1 MDKKERLRAQ
11 FILIS
16 MLSETRAALVHLSE
30 VRPKIFRRNLAR
42 IIFEHRNS
50 TVIANKLGD
59 AITYFGAAKRVDW
72 EALEQVGLS
81 GTMLEWKA
89 DLFYRT
95 LGKQKPPGPERRQT
109 EDVLTQPQTRPVWGR
124 LFKLLKSFF
133 GSLIEAVQ
141 KDSRIRMALDF
152 IKEFIE
158 CLDASVKFIQGGQ
171 EASE

>member
-1 MDKKERLRAQ
+1 MDEKERLRAQ
-11 FILIS
+11 FILVS
-16 MLSETRAALVHLSE
+16 MLSETRTALLHLSE
-30 VRPKIFRRNLAR
+30 ARPNVFRRNLER
-42 IIFEHRNS
+42 IIFEHQNS
-50 TVIANKLGD
+50 TLITRKLDD
-59 AITYFGAAKRVDW
+59 AIAYFGTAKEVDW

-95 LGKQKPPGPERRQT
+95 LGKRKPPDTKGRQT
-109 EDVLTQPQTRPVWGR
+109 EDILTYPEAKPVWGR

-152 IKEFIE
+152 VKEFIE
-158 CLDASVKFIQGGQ
+158 CLDASVKFVQGGQ
-171 EASE
+171 EATA